1 MAGMILYLFVIA
13 FISVPLAM
21 IAKYLGSIAIDV
33 RRLANRMSP
42 PDSKGLD

>member
-21 IAKYLGSIAIDV
+21 IAKYLVQLKRTYAGWQIE
-33 RRLANRMSP
+33 
-42 PDSKGLD
+42 